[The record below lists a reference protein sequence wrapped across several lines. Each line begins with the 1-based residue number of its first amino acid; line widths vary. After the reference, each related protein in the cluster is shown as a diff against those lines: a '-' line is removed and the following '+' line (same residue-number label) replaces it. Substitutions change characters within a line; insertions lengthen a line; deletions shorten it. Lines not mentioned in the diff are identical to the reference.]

1 MRIAV
6 ILLYFFTLVSSVS
19 FELEHTIKSK
29 ETLIAFAPDQFGN
42 ILAIQGDNLV
52 KLNPK
57 GDKIAAYSNPSFGTP
72 TSLTAQDAL
81 NPLLFYQET
90 YTLISLDNRLNE
102 SLITNFLEAGF
113 YDVTLVCQGDEE
125 RVWLYDQAQDKLF
138 NYNILQNKIEVT
150 TLNITQL
157 TGIENKPTQLLS
169 TFNYTYVNIPEKGIL
184 RFTATG
190 AFDKVI
196 PLKNITY
203 FDVSGQELYF
213 TQDSTANIQSF
224 NMQTSLFSEL
234 SLSVPE
240 NGFESFK
247 FSAKKL
253 YLKQAKTILAY
264 KQTTAR

>member
-1 MRIAV
+1 MRVIAS
-6 ILLYFFTLVSSVS
+6 ILLLSMLSSVS
-19 FELEHTIKSK
+19 FVLENTIKSK
-29 ETLIAFAPDQFGN
+29 EALVDFAPDQFGN

-52 KLNPK
+52 KLDHE
-57 GDKIAAYSNPSFGTP
+57 GIKIAAYSNPSFGTP
-72 TSLTAQDAL
+72 TSLTALDAL

-102 SLITNFLEAGF
+102 STVTNFLEAGF

-125 RVWLYDQAQDKLF
+125 RVWLYDQARDKLF

-157 TGIENKPTQLLS
+157 TGIENKPIQLLS
-169 TFNYTYVNIPEKGIL
+169 TFNYTYLNIPEKGIL

-196 PLKNITY
+196 PLKNIQY

-213 TQDSTANIQSF
+213 LQDSTAAIQSF
-224 NMQTSLFSEL
+224 NMRTSLFSTL
-234 SLSVPE
+234 SFTAPE
-240 NGFESFK
+240 KGFESFK
-247 FSAKKL
+247 VRAKKL
-253 YLKQAKTILAY
+253 YLKQAKTIFAY
-264 KQTTAR
+264 KQTTSR